1 MELLPISKTIQ
12 EKGQDDTQNH
22 IQKEFQLGRKLVVK
36 VGSIM
41 LILCLTSCSK
51 DLSFDPA
58 TTVGNQVIKS
68 MVKVKNTKTR

>member
-1 MELLPISKTIQ
+1 MLKTIQ
-12 EKGQDDTQNH
+12 EKDLKGTVNLTL
-22 IQKEFQLGRKLVVK
+22 KEFQLGKKIVVK

-68 MVKVKNTKTR
+68 MVKGNNGN

>member
-1 MELLPISKTIQ
+1 MQKVLTKKQ
-12 EKGQDDTQNH
+12 QVEKG
-22 IQKEFQLGRKLVVK
+22 IVVK

-58 TTVGNQVIKS
+58 TTVGKQVIKS
-68 MVKVKNTKTR
+68 IIKGNNGN

>member
-1 MELLPISKTIQ
+1 MLKTIQ
-12 EKGQDDTQNH
+12 EKDLKGTVNLTL
-22 IQKEFQLGRKLVVK
+22 KEFQLGKKIVVK

-68 MVKVKNTKTR
+68 MVKGNNGK

>member
-1 MELLPISKTIQ
+1 MLKTIQ
-12 EKGQDDTQNH
+12 EKDLKGTVNL
-22 IQKEFQLGRKLVVK
+22 ILKEFQLGKKIVVK

-68 MVKVKNTKTR
+68 MVKGHNGN

>member
-1 MELLPISKTIQ
+1 MLKTILVKDR
-12 EKGQDDTQNH
+12 EDTQNH
-22 IQKEFQLGRKLVVK
+22 ILNLFQLGKNIVVK

-58 TTVGNQVIKS
+58 TTVGNQFIKVIVNEK
-68 MVKVKNTKTR
+68 KK

>member
-1 MELLPISKTIQ
+1 MLKTIQ
-12 EKGQDDTQNH
+12 EKDLNDTQKVLIKTNR
-22 IQKEFQLGRKLVVK
+22 IGLNIVGK
-36 VGSIM
+36 VGSII

-68 MVKVKNTKTR
+68 MVKGHNGKR

>member
-1 MELLPISKTIQ
+1 MLKTIQ
-12 EKGQDDTQNH
+12 EKDLKGTVNL
-22 IQKEFQLGRKLVVK
+22 ILKEFQLGKNIVVK

-41 LILCLTSCSK
+41 LILCLSSCSK

-68 MVKVKNTKTR
+68 IVKGNNDN

>member
-1 MELLPISKTIQ
+1 MSKTIQ
-12 EKGQDDTQNH
+12 EKDLKGTQKVLIKTNR
-22 IQKEFQLGRKLVVK
+22 IGLNIVVK

-58 TTVGNQVIKS
+58 TTVGNQVIKVMMRS
-68 MVKVKNTKTR
+68 NNGK

>member
-1 MELLPISKTIQ
+1 MLKTIQ
-12 EKGQDDTQNH
+12 EKDLKGIQNH
-22 IQKEFQLGRKLVVK
+22 ILKEFHNVRNIVVK

-68 MVKVKNTKTR
+68 MVKGHNGN

>member
-1 MELLPISKTIQ
+1 MQKVLTKEQ
-12 EKGQDDTQNH
+12 QVEKG
-22 IQKEFQLGRKLVVK
+22 IVVK

-58 TTVGNQVIKS
+58 TTVGNQLIKS
-68 MVKVKNTKTR
+68 IVKGNNDN

>member
-1 MELLPISKTIQ
+1 MESVIMLKTIQ
-12 EKGQDDTQNH
+12 EKDQDDTQNH
-22 IQKEFQLGRKLVVK
+22 IQKEYQLGRKLVVK
-36 VGSIM
+36 VSSIM

-68 MVKVKNTKTR
+68 MVKGHNGK

>member
-1 MELLPISKTIQ
+1 MLETIQ
-12 EKGQDDTQNH
+12 EKDLKGILNLLTKTNR
-22 IQKEFQLGRKLVVK
+22 IGLNIVVK

-58 TTVGNQVIKS
+58 TTVGNQLIKS
-68 MVKVKNTKTR
+68 IVKGNNDN

>member
-1 MELLPISKTIQ
+1 MLKTIL
-12 EKGQDDTQNH
+12 EKGLNDIVNH
-22 IQKEFQLGRKLVVK
+22 ILNLFHLERNIVGK

-68 MVKVKNTKTR
+68 MVKGHNGN